1 MNHMKLKMYFVLFLG
16 LFCNQSFSQN
26 YLPFNR
32 GINLTNWF
40 QTDTSHISFG
50 KYDITDFAQIK
61 SLGVDAIRLPV
72 DLKAMTGP
80 APDYKVSPTFLFF
93 MDYVAHWADSLGI
106 YLILDNHNFDPAVN
120 TLPGVISWMKPAW
133 QQIATHYLGKYPKMY
148 FEILN
153 EPHGISYDIWNVVQN
168 STVSGIRAIDA
179 DRIIVVGGVD
189 FNSINKLNQITVSS
203 DKKLIYT
210 FHFYDPFLFTHQGAS
225 WASPSL
231 ESLSGMPFP
240 YDVNK
245 MPALPAVYNGTW
257 IQSSYNDYKN
267 QGTESKINEQI
278 EIANTFRK
286 TRKVPVWCGEF
297 GVYIPNSPNDERTNW
312 YRIVRQKLESD
323 SIAWT
328 IWDYQGGFGLF
339 KKDTKERFDY
349 DLNLPVVDALGFTSP
364 AQLPDIKKP
373 DSSQITIYT
382 DWVHKGIT
390 NESYLTAG
398 SFNLHYTQ
406 NPASGRHSVLL
417 SNTNQYNGLQ
427 FKFSEIRDFTKLKA
441 DNYYVELS
449 IKGTAGV
456 VSLDLRFIDSK
467 TSVSDHPWRS
477 RVILN
482 SSKVTWNNTWQTIQI
497 PLKSFVESGSWDNAW
512 FNPSGLFD
520 WSSIERLEIIPEDQS
535 LTGQTVFVDNI
546 RITKK
551 PAVNV
556 EENELLPEKFQI
568 NSIYP
573 NPFNPETRIS
583 GIVPTGNGHST
594 LTVFNLLGQSIR
606 NLPITVQ
613 GNNEFSSVWNGRNEF
628 GIPVSSGIYL
638 VQLKHGSAVETRQ
651 VVLLK

>member
-1 MNHMKLKMYFVLFLG
+1 MKYKIIVL
-16 LFCNQSFSQN
+16 LFFAVISSHGFSQN
-26 YLPFNR
+26 LVPFKR
-32 GINLTNWF
+32 GANITNWF

-50 KYDITDFAQIK
+50 KYDLTDFIQIK
-61 SLGVDAIRLPV
+61 SLGADAIRLPV

-80 APDYKVSPTFLFF
+80 SPGYTVSPTFFFF
-93 MDYVAHWADSLGI
+93 MDQVVHWADSLGI
-106 YLILDNHNFDPAVN
+106 HLILDNHNFDPAVN
-120 TLPGVISWMKPAW
+120 TQVNVINWMRPAW
-133 QQIATHYLGKYPKMY
+133 QQIAEHYVGKYPNLY

-153 EPHGISYDIWNVVQN
+153 EPHGITSANWNAVQN
-168 STVSGIRAIDA
+168 ATVSAIRAIDA
-179 DRIIVVGGVD
+179 NRIIVVGGVD
-189 FNSINKLNQITVSS
+189 FNSYNTLNQISVSA

-225 WASPSL
+225 WVGPSL
-231 ESLSGMPFP
+231 ESLAGMPFP
-240 YDVNK
+240 YQLNK
-245 MPALPAVYNGTW
+245 MPVLPALYNGTW
-257 IQSSYNDYKN
+257 IQSAYNDYKN
-267 QGTESKINEQI
+267 TGTEAKVNELI

-312 YRIVRQKLESD
+312 YRIVRQKLEAD

-339 KKDTKERFDY
+339 KKETKERFDY
-349 DLNLPVVDALGFTSP
+349 DLNLPVVDALGFAAP
-364 AQLPDIKKP
+364 AQLPDVKKP
-373 DSSQITIYT
+373 DSSQIVIYS
-382 DWVHKGIT
+382 DWLHKGIS
-390 NESYLTAG
+390 NDSYIPVGIL
-398 SFNLHYTQ
+398 NLHDTQ
-406 NPASGRHSVLL
+406 NPASGRHDIQL
-417 SNTNQYNGLQ
+417 SNTNQYSGLQ
-427 FKFSEIRDFTKLKA
+427 LRFSEIRDFTKLKA

-456 VSLDLRFIDSK
+456 VSLDLRFLDSK
-467 TSVSDHPWRS
+467 ASASDHPWRC

-512 FNPSGLFD
+512 FNPAGLFD
-520 WSSIERLEIIPEDQS
+520 WSSIEKLEIIPEDQS

-551 PAVNV
+551 PTVSV
-556 EENELLPEKFQI
+556 EENELLPEKLQI

-573 NPFNPETRIS
+573 NPFNPDTRIS
-583 GIVPTGNGHST
+583 GIIPTGSGNAT

-606 NLPITVQ
+606 NLPITFL
-613 GNNEFSSVWNGRNEF
+613 GNNEISSVWNGRNDF

-638 VQLKHGSAVETRQ
+638 VQLKHGSAFEIKQ